1 MGTCCIQYQV
11 CADQTNAFT
20 LSSTPTIA
28 TLDESCIKDYTEI
41 IGRAI
46 FFLEAKLLLVC
57 RKVKSLLILLYLQ
70 LAFIRRNEHASV
82 KYKPIE
88 KTGTPCVPFN
98 EIKIELSLP
107 IAQLL

>member
-20 LSSTPTIA
+20 LSSIPPA
-28 TLDESCIKDYTEI
+28 DSTLDSKCAMDYTEI

-70 LAFIRRNEHASV
+70 LAFLDATN
-82 KYKPIE
+82 
-88 KTGTPCVPFN
+88 T
-98 EIKIELSLP
+98 
-107 IAQLL
+107 LL

>member
-20 LSSTPTIA
+20 LSSIPPA
-28 TLDESCIKDYTEI
+28 AGTLDSKCAMDYTEI

-70 LAFIRRNEHASV
+70 LAFLDATN
-82 KYKPIE
+82 
-88 KTGTPCVPFN
+88 T
-98 EIKIELSLP
+98 
-107 IAQLL
+107 LL